1 MKNRKIVLDVKTT
14 GLNPKEGQTVDKK
27 YIARSMQKTPKF
39 SSYRQMNSKI
49 PGPRNA
55 ASLILLKGD
64 NKDIKVLLG
73 KRSSKARFMPG
84 AWVFPGG
91 VIDKKDFKQNI
102 TSSLDPK
109 IIKKLAVANNFNF
122 ANALAVTAIRET
134 AEETGLLLGKFN
146 KNVPNKNLD
155 LQNGID
161 FLASHNLVPD
171 LSKISYLGRAI
182 TPTFSPIRFHARFF
196 VADSIYLKGKIQTTN
211 ELVEI
216 DWISVQQARELPM
229 ADVTE
234 FMIQELLSF
243 NAKISTL
250 KKRLDDRPM
259 FTWKNGKQWITRR

>member
-1 MKNRKIVLDVKTT
+1 MKKHKIMKQ
-14 GLNPKEGQTVDKK
+14 KQ
-27 YIARSMQKTPKF
+27 YIARSMQEKTPKF
-39 SSYRQMNSKI
+39 SSYRQKHSKI
-49 PGPRNA
+49 PKPRNA
-55 ASLILLKGD
+55 ASLVLLKED
-64 NKDIKVLLG
+64 NEDIKVLLG
-73 KRSSKARFMPG
+73 KRSSKAKFMPG

-102 TSSLDPK
+102 TSSLDSK
-109 IIKKLAVANNFNF
+109 IIKKLAVANNFNL

-161 FLASHNLVPD
+161 LLSSHNLVPD

-196 VADSIYLKGKIQTTN
+196 VADARYLKGKIKTTD

-250 KKRLDDRPM
+250 KKSLDDRAM

>member
-1 MKNRKIVLDVKTT
+1 MKKHKIMKQ
-14 GLNPKEGQTVDKK
+14 NQ
-27 YIARSMQKTPKF
+27 YIARSMQEKKPKF

-49 PGPRNA
+49 PKPKNA
-55 ASLILLKGD
+55 ASLILLKEDHKG
-64 NKDIKVLLG
+64 IKVLLG
-73 KRSSKARFMPG
+73 KRSSKVRFMPN

-109 IIKKLAVANNFNF
+109 IIKKLAVANNFNL

-146 KNVPNKNLD
+146 KNVSNKNLD

-161 FLASHNLVPD
+161 LLSSHNLVPD

-196 VADSIYLKGKIQTTN
+196 VADARYLKGKIKTTD

-250 KKRLDDRPM
+250 KKRLDDRAM